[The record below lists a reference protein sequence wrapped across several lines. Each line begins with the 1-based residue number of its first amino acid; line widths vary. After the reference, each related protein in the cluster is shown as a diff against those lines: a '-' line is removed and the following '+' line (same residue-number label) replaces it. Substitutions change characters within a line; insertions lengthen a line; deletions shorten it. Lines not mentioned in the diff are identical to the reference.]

1 MEVSSESAA
10 RRGPPQEPR
19 IDVTLDTGGYVAV
32 VALRG
37 EHDIATSKAVRSALE
52 PLHGRVLVDLGDC
65 EFIDST
71 IIEILLAC
79 GQRLAAERHR
89 LELVLPQPRSLVARA
104 LELIRIRDVVD
115 VLPVAPYP
123 SLAVSEREPPSSRDA
138 RTPRPAWRD

>member
-1 MEVSSESAA
+1 LEASSESAV
-10 RRGPPQEPR
+10 RRAPPQRPR

-37 EHDIATSKAVRSALE
+37 EHDIATGEAVRGALA

-79 GQRLAAERHR
+79 GQRLAADRHR
-89 LELVLPQPRSLVARA
+89 LELVLPPPRSVVARA

-115 VLPVAPYP
+115 VRPAAPYRG
-123 SLAVSEREPPSSRDA
+123 LAVSEGEPPSSRDA
-138 RTPRPAWRD
+138 